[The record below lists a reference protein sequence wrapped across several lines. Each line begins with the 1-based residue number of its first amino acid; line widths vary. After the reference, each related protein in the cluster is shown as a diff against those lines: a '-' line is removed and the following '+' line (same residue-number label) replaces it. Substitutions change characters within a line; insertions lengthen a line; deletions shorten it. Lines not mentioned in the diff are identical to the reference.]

1 MKIILVIAC
10 VLYFFGVVIVI
21 DAADKQLR
29 GSSRAL
35 QYGADNVPPYG
46 AYGGPDS
53 PDNDRPLQ
61 MPTPTNDPTRSSSSV
76 SFQLPPQ
83 PLPTLGDNALVS
95 ESNPFAISPN
105 SGGFLPTDSTET
117 SIFGGLGSVGD
128 LKNNFG
134 T

>member
-35 QYGADNVPPYG
+35 QYGSF
-46 AYGGPDS
+46 GGY
-53 PDNDRPLQ
+53 NDRPL
-61 MPTPTNDPTRSSSSV
+61 PISTPTTPTNPNQSSSMM
-76 SFQLPPQ
+76 SFQSPEQ
-83 PLPTLGDNALVS
+83 PSQTPEDNAPVS
-95 ESNPFAISPN
+95 GSNPLTFPTN
-105 SGGFLPTDSTET
+105 LGFLLPTDLTET
-117 SIFGGLGSVGD
+117 SIFGGLGGLGLGSGGD
-128 LKNNFG
+128 INFG